1 MKKPT
6 WMKRF
11 SRKCRLRRML
21 AARKVLKF
29 KAAETSEF
37 GIAEFSV
44 KVDLGRGGVG

>member
-1 MKKPT
+1 
-6 WMKRF
+6 
-11 SRKCRLRRML
+11 ML

-44 KVDLGRGGVG
+44 KVDLGRGGVGWDGGVLEEGDYVYP